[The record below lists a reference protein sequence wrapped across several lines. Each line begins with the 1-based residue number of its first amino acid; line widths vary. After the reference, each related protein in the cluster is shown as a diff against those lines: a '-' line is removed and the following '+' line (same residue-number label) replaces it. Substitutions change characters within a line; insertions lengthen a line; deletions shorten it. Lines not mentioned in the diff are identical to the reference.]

1 MKEKIE
7 MFLIPSL
14 GTKCQI
20 SANDEVYLYFKEAP
34 GKCIEIIV
42 DFICDPF
49 YRPMCAAFLQLHE
62 QLEVHE
68 TQVMTYNNFEPRPFR
83 DYFEYQLPNSE
94 KMRRFVKKIVESKS
108 DHPLNSFS
116 LKESEFV
123 GGFHPETTE
132 GLLHARFLRRGF
144 LD

>member
-7 MFLIPSL
+7 MFLIPHM
-14 GTKCQI
+14 GTKSQI
-20 SANDEVYLYFKEAP
+20 SANDEIYLYFKEAP
-34 GKCIEIIV
+34 GKSIEIIV

-49 YRPMCAAFLQLHE
+49 YRSLCAPFLQLHE

-68 TQVMTYNNFEPRPFR
+68 PEVLTYNNFEPRPFR
-83 DYFEYQLPNSE
+83 DFYQYQLPNSE
-94 KMRRFVKKIVESKS
+94 KMKRFVKKIVEGQS

-123 GGFHPETTE
+123 NDSH
-132 GLLHARFLRRGF
+132 
-144 LD
+144 